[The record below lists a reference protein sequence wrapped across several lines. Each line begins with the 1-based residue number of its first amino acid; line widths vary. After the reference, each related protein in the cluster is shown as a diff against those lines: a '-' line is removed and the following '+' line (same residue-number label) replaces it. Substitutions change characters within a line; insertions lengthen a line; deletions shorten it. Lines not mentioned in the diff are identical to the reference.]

1 MSAVAEIFRLHGAA
15 YRQRCAAGLLPS
27 QAAAM
32 HDIERCR
39 TPYFG
44 GQLWWCRRC
53 ERTLYSYRSCGNRH
67 CPGCQQDH
75 GERWWQSQRSLLLP
89 CAHYLL
95 TVTFPS
101 ELRALAYA
109 HQKKL
114 YHILFRAALEA
125 LQQLAD
131 DPRYVG
137 GQLAAIGVLHT
148 WTRAMLYHPHV
159 HLLVPAGGSSQQSP
173 HWIPAR
179 NPAFLVPVRALG
191 AIFRAKVCDRLA
203 KAGLL
208 ENVPP
213 SVWRKAWVVH
223 CEHAGSGDRALAYLA
238 RYVFRVAI
246 TNRRIERFD
255 DQEVTF
261 RYRDNRTQQL
271 RRITL
276 PVSEFIR
283 RFLCHVLPRG
293 FVKVRYYGF
302 LSSRRRTDLDTI
314 RSLLPP
320 PSTPPADPGPPPTD
334 CPVDAPP
341 LDSPPAHPAPR
352 CPFCKVERLQLLAIL
367 HPVRAP

>member
-1 MSAVAEIFRLHGAA
+1 MSALAEIFRLHGPA
-15 YRQRCAAGLLPS
+15 YRQEFAARLLPS

-32 HDIERCR
+32 LDIERCR

-44 GQLWWCRRC
+44 GHLWWCRRC
-53 ERTLYSYRSCGNRH
+53 ERTLYSYHSCGNRH

-75 GERWWQSQRSLLLP
+75 GERWWESQRSLLLP
-89 CAHYLL
+89 CPHYLL
-95 TVTFPS
+95 TLTVPC

-109 HQKKL
+109 HQKKV
-114 YHILFRAALEA
+114 YHILLRAAVES

-137 GQLAAIGVLHT
+137 GQIAAIAVLHT

-159 HLLVPAGGSSQQSP
+159 HLLVPAGGWSEQSP
-173 HWIPAR
+173 HWVPAR

-203 KAGLL
+203 KRALL
-208 ENVPP
+208 QRVPP
-213 SVWRKAWVVH
+213 SVWSKPWVVH
-223 CEHAGSGDRALAYLA
+223 CQHAGSGDRALAYLA

-255 DQEVTF
+255 GREVTF
-261 RYRDNRTQQL
+261 RYRDNRTQQV
-271 RRITL
+271 RRVTV
-276 PVSEFIR
+276 PVSEFTR

-302 LSSRRRTDLDTI
+302 LSSRRRTELDTI
-314 RSLLPP
+314 RALLAAPSSPTADSDPRAAPCPP
-320 PSTPPADPGPPPTD
+320 DATPPDSLPGRPP
-334 CPVDAPP
+334 
-341 LDSPPAHPAPR
+341 PR
-352 CPFCKVERLQLLAIL
+352 CPFCKVERLELVAIL